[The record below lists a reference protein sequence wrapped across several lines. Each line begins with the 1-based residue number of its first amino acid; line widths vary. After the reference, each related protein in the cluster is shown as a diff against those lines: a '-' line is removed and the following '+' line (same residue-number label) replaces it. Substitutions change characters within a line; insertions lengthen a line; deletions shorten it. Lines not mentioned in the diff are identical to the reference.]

1 MSIKRV
7 GLLGLRLLNTCRWCF
22 VLTNSLFI
30 LAFLSCTDAAGQAD
44 PVVARN
50 LEAFFEVFLGRKL
63 SGGELREVTN
73 EYIKWHTSKGKT
85 REYIHGNAQLF
96 GSNGK
101 MMREDKGDPTEF
113 TLRHKYIEWVYFE
126 SEMKNTTFLRLLTE
140 PDPAR
145 VVNPRSRRLMT
156 ERDIVAMANIR
167 DFAKSEGDPRHKNL
181 SRREIDQIVVGLKRV
196 FGDDPKAGEMP
207 QFFGETAA
215 FWAGVQHEW
224 PRFSA
229 EEKALARAYANKTW
243 RIRMQAP
250 MYGKLLGLA
259 PKAALSRQMDDVSKR
274 LAMITDIQLEITNLP
289 ILMDKIFPP

>member
-1 MSIKRV
+1 
-7 GLLGLRLLNTCRWCF
+7 
-22 VLTNSLFI
+22 
-30 LAFLSCTDAAGQAD
+30 
-44 PVVARN
+44 
-50 LEAFFEVFLGRKL
+50 
-63 SGGELREVTN
+63 
-73 EYIKWHTSKGKT
+73 
-85 REYIHGNAQLF
+85 
-96 GSNGK
+96 
-101 MMREDKGDPTEF
+101 
-113 TLRHKYIEWVYFE
+113 
-126 SEMKNTTFLRLLTE
+126 LLTE
-140 PDPAR
+140 PDPVR
-145 VVNPRSRRLMT
+145 VVNSRSKRLMT
-156 ERDIVAMANIR
+156 ERDVVALANIR

-181 SRREIDQIVVGLKRV
+181 SRREIDQIVVGLNRV

-224 PRFSA
+224 PRFST
-229 EEKALARAYANKTW
+229 EEKELARAYANKTW